1 MGFVKFILVLMLCVP
16 IIYLSISFA
25 EKLIAD
31 LQEQQIFTERL
42 RRPNRQSEPYDY
54 NFKYVGQVDS
64 KRNLSVKSGGGG
76 QQKPKKKKGVPIR

>member
-31 LQEQQIFTERL
+31 LQDQEIFTERL
-42 RRPNRQSEPYDY
+42 KRTSKPRDPYDY

-64 KRNLSVKSGGGG
+64 KRNLSVKTGGGG
-76 QQKPKKKKGVPIR
+76 QKPKKKKGVPIR